1 MVYFKLDLDGQ
12 LNECQERKAIGST
25 VLTLSVGEVPEG
37 RWRTLY
43 LVRVISTI
51 APLSLID
58 RPLAVFSRCGN
69 VIEDTNV
76 YLYNYL
82 DSHVKVNISAS

>member
-1 MVYFKLDLDGQ
+1 M
-12 LNECQERKAIGST
+12 GST

-43 LVRVISTI
+43 LVRIISTI
-51 APLSLID
+51 TPLSLID
-58 RPLAVFSRCGN
+58 RPLAVFSRYGN